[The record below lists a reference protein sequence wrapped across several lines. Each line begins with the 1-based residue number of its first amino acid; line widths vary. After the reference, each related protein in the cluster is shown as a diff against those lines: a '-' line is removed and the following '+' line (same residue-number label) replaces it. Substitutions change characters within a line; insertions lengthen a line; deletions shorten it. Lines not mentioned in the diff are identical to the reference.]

1 MYFLKNMPI
10 RHKLIFIVMLACA
23 VALVS
28 SGAIIIAFQRHHLRN
43 DLIIDHATITEIT
56 AANCKAAMAFDDPM
70 DAEDILKT
78 LHVEPTILY
87 ACAFTGSN
95 KIFASYTRTGN
106 PDEHKQTN
114 FQLSGHIL
122 DKNYLTVFK
131 PIIIEGQ
138 TIGGICIKSDLTPM
152 YNKLWRNTYWILSVL
167 LLSMLLTYLLSAK
180 LQKIIS
186 DPILDLAKVASV
198 VSENKD
204 YQIRA
209 VKQTNDEIG
218 LLIHAF
224 NEMLEQIQVRDSALV
239 EANTHLEVKVQER
252 TAEMTA
258 EIVERKKAEEAM
270 EKLNKKLETAVKQL
284 TFANTELQEY
294 AHITAHDLKAP
305 LRAIATLANWLAT
318 DYADLFDEQGKHQ
331 VELMIG
337 RTQRMSNHIDSILK
351 YSEVGRSEG
360 EQTNIDLNSLV
371 NDIISIIAPPEHIEI
386 TIQPNLPVIF
396 ADKTRIIQLFQNLL
410 TNAIKYNDKSQGK
423 IEISCTD
430 ENSFWEF
437 SIADNGVGIEEK
449 HFKKIFKIFQTLAPR
464 DQIEST
470 GIGLSLV
477 KKIVELHHGRIW
489 LQSKPGHG
497 TRFFFT
503 LPKEPRKQNNLK
515 KTEIAAYLAS

>member
-1 MYFLKNMPI
+1 
-10 RHKLIFIVMLACA
+10 
-23 VALVS
+23 
-28 SGAIIIAFQRHHLRN
+28 
-43 DLIIDHATITEIT
+43 
-56 AANCKAAMAFDDPM
+56 
-70 DAEDILKT
+70 
-78 LHVEPTILY
+78 
-87 ACAFTGSN
+87 
-95 KIFASYTRTGN
+95 
-106 PDEHKQTN
+106 
-114 FQLSGHIL
+114 
-122 DKNYLTVFK
+122 
-131 PIIIEGQ
+131 
-138 TIGGICIKSDLTPM
+138 
-152 YNKLWRNTYWILSVL
+152 
-167 LLSMLLTYLLSAK
+167 LSMLLTYLLSAK